1 LNQYELE
8 HIEIRNRGLKIIKLN
23 SVEKALMEDANQ
35 HEDEAGGIFGGMRVS
50 NDDTSQNSLKILVG
64 EEFEIK
70 TSHIVYRQDILC
82 RSVCGLPV
90 YVLTISAANAR
101 RKRRV
106 IYITARVHAGETP
119 SSFVMQKVI

>member
-1 LNQYELE
+1 
-8 HIEIRNRGLKIIKLN
+8 
-23 SVEKALMEDANQ
+23 
-35 HEDEAGGIFGGMRVS
+35 
-50 NDDTSQNSLKILVG
+50 VG

-90 YVLTISAANAR
+90 YVLTISGANAR

-119 SSFVMQKVI
+119 SSFVMQKVIQELTNSVAGQRYKYEQLL